1 MNKSLA
7 TNLIAVATIGIGF
20 ASPVYSDHILTVG
33 LFATSGAITNWLAV
47 HMLFEKVPMLY
58 GSGVVPSRFEEFK
71 TGIHALIMNQF
82 FTPENVEKFIESQ
95 TQDIAETF
103 DTEPVLQAIDYDR
116 IFTRLVEAVIA
127 SPFGGMLGMV
137 GGPAAL
143 KPLKEPFVE
152 KVQDEIRI
160 LLASPRF
167 LEAIKESVGPSSHTY
182 EMIDKVDTIVMNRL
196 NELTP
201 EMVKT
206 IVQDMIY
213 KHLGW
218 LVVWGGVF
226 GGLIGLITGFIR

>member
-7 TNLIAVATIGIGF
+7 TNLIAVAIICVGYANPI
-20 ASPVYSDHILTVG
+20 YSDHILTVG

-47 HMLFEKVPMLY
+47 HMLFEKIPFLY

-95 TQDIAETF
+95 TQDIADTF
-103 DTEPVLQAIDYDR
+103 DSEPVLEAIDYDR
-116 IFTRLVEAVIA
+116 IFTRLVEAVMA

-137 GGPAAL
+137 GGPVAL
-143 KPLKEPFVE
+143 QPLKEPFVE
-152 KVQDEIRI
+152 KVQEEIRT
-160 LLASPRF
+160 LLVSPRF
-167 LEAIKESVGPSSHTY
+167 FQAIQEGVGPLSHTD
-182 EMIDKVDTIVMNRL
+182 EMIDKVDTIVINRL

-201 EMVKT
+201 EMVKI

-226 GGLIGLITGFIR
+226 GGLIGLITSFLR